1 MTKSVEDILA
11 SFEFSSSD
19 AAKVKK
25 GEVINRVA
33 SSTNERELAGFFAL
47 LVDADLE
54 ALRETFLTSSIKKE
68 TDEAIAQLEN
78 IEDPENPDFSS
89 LKLNDAIAKDLLSS
103 KKGDPFNLSAD
114 EYALFHALGK
124 KATTAQVEDV
134 MKKILKQRCLDYHHK
149 GLEGIAPYQR
159 SREAYE
165 PGKELHLKTSK
176 SPKMKELFPQFY
188 KYLLEYP
195 NSKPDKGHVIEAFC
209 WMNFTID
216 DKPTICLSHKVGYFE
231 DVGFFA
237 VCDRHF
243 YVSRGHNSV
252 QMIAGGFE
260 TDDQKTLCLAVS
272 RTSTDQVTGFGG
284 AAKKTI
290 GAKIM
295 CGRLAD
301 NFQRRQ
307 QAMAKK

>member
-1 MTKSVEDILA
+1 MSKSVEDILA
-11 SFEFSSSD
+11 SFDFSSGD

-47 LVDADLE
+47 EVDAELE
-54 ALRETFLTSSIKKE
+54 SLTEIFLTSSIKME
-68 TDEAIAQLEN
+68 TDDTITQLEN
-78 IEDPENPDFSS
+78 IEDPGNPDFSS
-89 LKLNDAIAKDLLSS
+89 LKLNDAIAKELLSS
-103 KKGDPFNLSAD
+103 KKGDSFNLCAD

-134 MKKILKQRCLDYHHK
+134 MKKILKKRFLDYHQK

-176 SPKMKELFPQFY
+176 SPKMKEKYPEFH

-209 WMNFTID
+209 WINFTID
-216 DKPTICLSHKVGYFE
+216 DKPTICLSHKLGYKE
-231 DVGFFA
+231 NGGFFA
-237 VCDRHF
+237 MCERHF

-252 QMIAGGFE
+252 QMIGGGFE
-260 TDDQKTLCLAVS
+260 TDDKKTLCLAVS
-272 RTSTDQVTGFGG
+272 RTSTDQVKGFGG

-307 QAMAKK
+307 QAVANK